1 MSIVFQI
8 VAMVLFV
15 YWLILIA
22 RLILDLVQ
30 MFARSWEPRGPLLV
44 VAEAIYTVTD
54 PPLRL
59 LRRLIPP
66 IRIGG
71 LAFDL
76 AFLILLIGLQV
87 LISITLNL

>member
-1 MSIVFQI
+1 MRLVFQI

-15 YWLILIA
+15 YWIILIA

-44 VAEAIYTVTD
+44 IAEGIYTVTD

-71 LAFDL
+71 LSFDL